1 MGVVTGKLV
10 PARSYKEPKTLRP
23 YCNTQDHG
31 VGGITTSGRV
41 LCRLVDLTGSSS
53 PNEHYP

>member
-23 YCNTQDHG
+23 YCNTHDNG
-31 VGGITTSGRV
+31 VGGISP
-41 LCRLVDLTGSSS
+41 LVDLTGSSS